1 MNILNVYQETFLECR
16 VDGRLLNLLTVDD
29 LCYLRVSSLLHHCSI
44 RRGIQVPEQ
53 AEKILFCDS
62 QKYLLKTRTIFFLDI
77 MNKVTKSA
85 RNCENFSGIFL

>member
-1 MNILNVYQETFLECR
+1 VDGTVIYIFIKNWKLYKYFHVHKETFLECR

-53 AEKILFCDS
+53 AEI
-62 QKYLLKTRTIFFLDI
+62 YLLAGLWIRIR
-77 MNKVTKSA
+77 M
-85 RNCENFSGIFL
+85 GPH